1 METRLRVES
10 SSFYIE
16 KLAQTS
22 RAENSNQH
30 CDSVKVHQ
38 EPFRGGQIDILK
50 NLSTSYAFEHILCS
64 TGFTFETNEIS
75 QERF

>member
-1 METRLRVES
+1 METHLRVES

-50 NLSTSYAFEHILCS
+50 NLSTSYLC
-64 TGFTFETNEIS
+64 FWAYALLNWFYFWDNWN
-75 QERF
+75 

>member
-1 METRLRVES
+1 MKIEEEFYLKLSLRVES

-22 RAENSNQH
+22 RAENSNHH
-30 CDSVKVHQ
+30 CDWVKVHQ

-50 NLSTSYAFEHILCS
+50 NLSTSYAFEHMLCS
-64 TGFTFETNEIS
+64 TGYWN
-75 QERF
+75 